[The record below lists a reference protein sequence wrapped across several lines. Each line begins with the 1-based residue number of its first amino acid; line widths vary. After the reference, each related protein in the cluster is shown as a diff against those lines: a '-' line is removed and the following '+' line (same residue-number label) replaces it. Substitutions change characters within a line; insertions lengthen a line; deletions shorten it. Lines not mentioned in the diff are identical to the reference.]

1 MNVLLLTIDALR
13 WDVAQNM
20 RWFGK
25 WAREKAVWFKNH
37 YAVAHCSDPNYLSLL
52 SGLHPDSHGVV
63 TQITQE
69 DDKAGNPWPGY
80 PKFANIPSWL
90 KKFHGHRCGAYTAT
104 YPQFY
109 WYGLDE
115 VTPMGRLVKT
125 KVGWKQVKAF
135 MANKDNLANSQT
147 WVLPA
152 ADGAGDQ
159 VLEPGGVGT
168 LSWAPTIP
176 TVSSAHKTSSEPWY
190 FFVRTMDCHAPYRA
204 GGYQQ
209 AVRVTDNLIKDLI
222 THVEREYP
230 DTLVVV
236 CSDHGEAL
244 GEHGMNGHWSTLYQ
258 VLVRTPMYLS
268 WPGCPAGVAVEELT
282 QHQDLFAT
290 VVDLFGGYEPRIGAG
305 FDGWPMTWAMRGVKT
320 NDQLSFVGH
329 GVFHEAYQQHR
340 ALLRWPWKYIVSAHI
355 KEGPRF
361 ELYDLAEDPWEKN
374 DLAAA
379 MPDKLREMADA
390 LAGNSPAAKDFV
402 QPDTADQ
409 WDIGIDEAEAEVIMG
424 RLEALGYAG

>member
-1 MNVLLLTIDALR
+1 MNILLLTIDALR

-20 RWFGK
+20 RWFGT

-63 TQITQE
+63 TQITKE
-69 DDKAGNPWPGY
+69 DDRRRNVWDNY
-80 PKFANIPSWL
+80 PAFASLPVWL
-90 KKFHGHRCGAYTAT
+90 KRTHGHRCGAYTAT

-115 VTPMGRLVKT
+115 VTPMGRLEKT
-125 KVGWKQVKAF
+125 KAGWPQAKKF
-135 MANKDNLANSQT
+135 MA
-147 WVLPA
+147 
-152 ADGAGDQ
+152 
-159 VLEPGGVGT
+159 GG
-168 LSWAPTIP
+168 
-176 TVSSAHKTSSEPWY
+176 EPWY

-204 GGYQQ
+204 GGYPQ
-209 AVRVTDNLIKDLI
+209 AVRVTDNLMRDLV
-222 THVEREYP
+222 THVEEEYP
-230 DTLVVV
+230 DTLIVV

-244 GEHGMNGHWSTLYQ
+244 GEHGMNGHWSTLYE

-268 WPGCPAGVAVEELT
+268 WPSCPGGVAVEELT

-290 VVDLFGGYEPRIGAG
+290 VVDLFGSYEPHIGAG
-305 FDGWPMTWAMRGVKT
+305 FDGWPMTWAMRGVKIHE
-320 NDQLSFVGH
+320 QLTFVGH

-355 KEGPRF
+355 KEGPKF
-361 ELYDLAEDPWEKN
+361 ELYDLAEDPWEEN

-390 LAGNSPAAKDFV
+390 LAGSNLAAKDFV
-402 QPDTADQ
+402 RPDTAGE
-409 WDIGIDEAEAEVIMG
+409 WDIGIDEAEAGVIME
-424 RLEALGYAG
+424 RLAVLGYAG